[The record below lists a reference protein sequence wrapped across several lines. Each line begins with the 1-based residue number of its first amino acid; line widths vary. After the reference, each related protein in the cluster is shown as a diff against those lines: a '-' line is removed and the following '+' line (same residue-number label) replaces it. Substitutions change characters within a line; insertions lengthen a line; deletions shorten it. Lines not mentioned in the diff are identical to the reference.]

1 MFFDQPG
8 TLDPKIKIVAARLE
22 AMIRENEEW
31 SKAFDHDYTNPSD
44 PPMLNF
50 FHSAYRRQA
59 LMEVSREVVREHL
72 AEIDAIRRFFQWLPA
87 LVEHYHQ
94 ALGHDMIVAY
104 STARTA
110 CCDPLLRSFLRH
122 FTRLA
127 VEQGCSIGTGASQTG
142 GMGIATEFTSDEIRR
157 VGVEN
162 TRSRTFG
169 VRLGLI
175 VDVGQPKAR
184 IDHHAPPLYAFALRM
199 YYLALMGG
207 CPDADEECMARAG
220 NGRKPGRNR
229 LILTGG
235 MGTISEVLADAV
247 EFQTSRFAYTAYTHV
262 MNQPYP
268 AYVFV
273 GPSVRAIRAFE
284 EESGEKTS
292 LLEVS
297 RHDNMVISAWEG
309 LRDAAIKV
317 DEESRSMQERHDT
330 LGPLADTLASK
341 LSESGL
347 MFRGLMLQLADCLA
361 CGTISARE
369 LIPFSFIALD
379 DPETAAQRALDT
391 HLSDRITIQELH
403 GSTEINYRA

>member
-8 TLDPKIKIVAARLE
+8 TLDPRIGPTVARLE
-22 AMIRENEEW
+22 ATIHGNPEW
-31 SKAFDHDYTNPSD
+31 SKAFYHDYTRPSD
-44 PPMLNF
+44 PPMLSF

-59 LMEVSREVVREHL
+59 LMEAAREVVRDHL
-72 AEIDAIRRFFQWLPA
+72 AEVDAIKRFFIWLPA
-87 LVEHYHQ
+87 LVEHYHE

-110 CCDPLLRSFLRH
+110 CCDSLLRSFLRH

-127 VEQGCSIGTGASQTG
+127 VENNCSIGTGASQTG
-142 GMGIATEFTSDEIRR
+142 GMGIATEFTSEEIRR
-157 VGVEN
+157 IGMEN

-207 CPDADEECMARAG
+207 CPDADEECMAKAG

-247 EFQTSRFAYTAYTHV
+247 EFQTSKFAYTAYSHV

-273 GPSVRAIRAFE
+273 GPSVRAIQAYE
-284 EESGEKTS
+284 ELSGESTS
-292 LLEVS
+292 LREIAA
-297 RHDNMVISAWEG
+297 HDNAVIEHWESI
-309 LRDAAIKV
+309 RAKAIKV
-317 DEESRSMQERHDT
+317 DEEHFSMQQRHDI
-330 LGPLADTLASK
+330 LGPMADNFAEM
-341 LSESGL
+341 LSSSG
-347 MFRGLMLQLADCLA
+347 MTYRGLMLQLADCLA
-361 CGTISARE
+361 CGTVSARE
-369 LIPFSFIALD
+369 LVPFKFIALD
-379 DPETAAQRALDT
+379 DPEAAARRAIDT
-391 HLSDRITIQELH
+391 HLSERPSIQELH
-403 GSTEINYRA
+403 GSSQINYRA